1 MSELLKPRRSV
12 LYVPGSNSRALQK
25 AADLGADCLV
35 LDLEDAVAPE
45 FKAQARSQVSAFL
58 SQRPASRSEF
68 MVRVN
73 GADTPWF
80 ADDLA
85 EVLAYPPRG
94 LVFPK
99 VRSAEDLRALDD
111 ELSERGAAPGLELW
125 AMIELPEAILRIREL
140 AEMAQSSRLACFLV
154 GTNDLAKEL
163 SIRVGPDRKGL
174 LTALSSTV
182 LAACA
187 YGIGAI
193 DGVFN
198 DISDADGFEAECL
211 DSLGMGFHGK
221 SLIHP
226 SQISRANEIF
236 APAEDELEEAKAIIA
251 AFELAE
257 NLGKGVIVV
266 NGKMTERLH
275 LERARALVAKSDA
288 IAGLAAP

>member
-1 MSELLKPRRSV
+1 MLKPRRSV
-12 LYVPGSNSRALQK
+12 LYVPGSSSRALQK

-45 FKAQARSQVSAFL
+45 VKAQARSQVSAFL
-58 SQRPASRSEF
+58 SQRPTSRSEI

-85 EVLAYPPRG
+85 EVVELSPSG

-99 VRSAEDLRALDD
+99 VSSAEDLRALDD
-111 ELSERGAAPGLELW
+111 ELSALGAAPELELW
-125 AMIELPEAILRIREL
+125 AMIELPEAILRIQEIAAMSR
-140 AEMAQSSRLACFLV
+140 SSRLACLLV

-198 DISDADGFEAECL
+198 DISDADGFESECL
-211 DSLGMGFHGK
+211 DGLDLGFHGK

-226 SQISRANEIF
+226 SQITKANQIF
-236 APAEDELEEAKAIIA
+236 APAEHELEEAKAIIA
-251 AFELAE
+251 AFESPE

-266 NGKMTERLH
+266 NGKMT
-275 LERARALVAKSDA
+275 
-288 IAGLAAP
+288 